1 MVILAPSNR
10 VLIVASMKNLPPK
23 KSLSG
28 VLIGGS
34 RSLLTSYEGHGQKL
48 GCPQIAD
55 RNIFKD
61 GNEGFKNPGED
72 LEVLRSSC
80 NYQSGDR
87 GAVLPG
93 TSFYNRDLLLVPW
106 VSCYMRRISQL
117 FKINSSINLTT
128 VSLLTQIITNQ
139 SINSAV
145 MGGPRNPNTFPKSM
159 NL

>member
-80 NYQSGDR
+80 KLQVVTINRVIVEQYYQAHPFIIVTYCWFLGSVVTCDVFPNCSKLILR
-87 GAVLPG
+87 
-93 TSFYNRDLLLVPW
+93 
-106 VSCYMRRISQL
+106 
-117 FKINSSINLTT
+117 LT
-128 VSLLTQIITNQ
+128 LQQ
-139 SINSAV
+139 
-145 MGGPRNPNTFPKSM
+145 FHY
-159 NL
+159 